1 MNIIEKK
8 AQEIALQQAANIDC
22 LVSRFCIEN
31 DVKAK
36 DVEIVHEATQYGW
49 KIYVRLKPSL

>member
-8 AQEIALQQAANIDC
+8 AQEIALKSAANIDC

-31 DVKAK
+31 DAEAK
-36 DVEIVHEATQYGW
+36 DVEIVHEQTLNGY
-49 KIYVRLKPSL
+49 KIYVRLKR